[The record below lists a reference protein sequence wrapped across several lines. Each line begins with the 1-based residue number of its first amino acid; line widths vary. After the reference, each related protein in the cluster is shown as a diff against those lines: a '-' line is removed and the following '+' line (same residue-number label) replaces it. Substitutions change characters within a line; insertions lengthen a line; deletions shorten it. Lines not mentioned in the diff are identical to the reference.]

1 MPSKVINGFLLVTSF
16 FVFLVG
22 MVGLNFYN
30 ESKTDSRVSRL
41 NYTSFVGYVLGLGT
55 ILFYIGTMNSM
66 GLTAGFITGFL
77 SLVTLLVWTMCAMML
92 SDMKK
97 ENKDKGTAYTFTS
110 WMLGIML
117 ILWLGFSALAFTPMG
132 RLVTG
137 AADGKMVAAPM
148 GGMVNMNMSSP
159 MGAVMNPMMGT
170 QQFGRRLNSPLF
182 GFGRRR

>member
-1 MPSKVINGFLLVTSF
+1 MPSKVINGFLLVVSF

-55 ILFYIGTMNSM
+55 IMFYLGTMNSM

-77 SLVTLLVWTMCAMML
+77 SFVTLLVWTMCAMII

-97 ENKDKGTAYTFTS
+97 ENKDKGFAYKFTS
-110 WMLGIML
+110 AMLGINL
-117 ILWLGFSALAFTPMG
+117 LLWLGFSALTFTPMG
-132 RLVTG
+132 RLITSG
-137 AADGKMVAAPM
+137 ADGNVAVGASVSNPL
-148 GGMVNMNMSSP
+148 
-159 MGAVMNPMMGT
+159 MGAR
-170 QQFGRRLNSPLF
+170 FGGNLNSPLY
-182 GFGRRR
+182 GFGRRHY

>member
-1 MPSKVINGFLLVTSF
+1 MPSKLVNGFLLVTSF

-66 GLTAGFITGFL
+66 GLTASFITGFL
-77 SLVTLLVWTMCAMML
+77 SFVTLLVWTMCAMML

-97 ENKDKGTAYTFTS
+97 ENKDKEFAYTFTA
-110 WMLGIML
+110 WMLAIML
-117 ILWLGFSALAFTPMG
+117 ILWIGFSALTFTPAG
-132 RLVTG
+132 RLISG
-137 AADGKMVAAPM
+137 AADGKLPVGNGM
-148 GGMVNMNMSSP
+148 GGMPMNMP
-159 MGAVMNPMMGT
+159 MNMPMMQ
-170 QQFGRRLNSPLF
+170 QQFGRKLNSPLF

>member
-1 MPSKVINGFLLVTSF
+1 MPSKLINAFLLVTSF

-30 ESKTDSRVSRL
+30 ESKTESRVSRL

-66 GLTAGFITGFL
+66 GLTASFITGFL
-77 SLVTLLVWTMCAMML
+77 SLVTLLVWTMCAMMI

-97 ENKDKGTAYTFTS
+97 ENKEKELSYTFTS

-117 ILWLGFSALAFTPMG
+117 LLWIGFSALAFTPAG
-132 RLVTG
+132 RLVSG
-137 AADGKMVAAPM
+137 AADGKIPMPM
-148 GGMVNMNMSSP
+148 GGMP
-159 MGAVMNPMMGT
+159 MGGMPMGGMPMM
-170 QQFGRRLNSPLF
+170 QQFGSKLNSPLF